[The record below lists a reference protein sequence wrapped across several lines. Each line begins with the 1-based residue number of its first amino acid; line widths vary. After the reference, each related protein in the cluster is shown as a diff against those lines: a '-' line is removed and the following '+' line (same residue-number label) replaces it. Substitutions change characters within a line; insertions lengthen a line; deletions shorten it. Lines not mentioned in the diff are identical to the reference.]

1 MRLLTSYEL
10 DLVAGGAMTGSTNG
24 TGGGDD
30 GGSGGSTGGGS
41 TGGGS
46 TMPPL
51 TTPMLWQ
58 GALENLQQFFDQA
71 ENSINNYEPRQ
82 GDQNSN
88 YDDDRADYGPFSS
101 MFMEMWGFLPSVQR
115 NPAAH
120 YWDYLTENVDPE
132 FLFETSSVSG
142 VSAQFSGGNVA
153 ITSMPGSS
161 DSNIMLYNVNGLLLR
176 GVWHDAPPSGNADE
190 IEVNGGHWTFDFIGL
205 ASDGMPAAPPPLAP
219 SSAGT
224 PAPDPLVKAAA
235 QQVEIL
241 SKVDALLAAN
251 GGHFLISYKT
261 SSGAMDTIDLAEF
274 RPILARYSIV
284 GSDEN
289 FGPTTGG
296 AGQVVKLADGS
307 YRTTIENDDLAKY
320 SSSPALLNFLIIHE
334 VSHNLAKAL
343 SYTQSMY
350 DGWKSSG
357 GTDQN
362 YTGTNGTNG
371 SPALY
376 RSEAYVNN
384 IAKSIA
390 IALGLPVAP
399 EGSIGGGYS
408 YSGKFYSAP

>member
-24 TGGGDD
+24 TGTGGDD
-30 GGSGGSTGGGS
+30 GGSGGSTGGSS
-41 TGGGS
+41 TSSGS

-71 ENSINNYEPRQ
+71 EGAINSYEPRQ

-132 FLFETSSVSG
+132 FLFESSASG

-161 DSNIMLYNVNGLLLR
+161 DSDIMLYNVNGLLLR
-176 GVWHDAPPSGNADE
+176 GVWHAAPPSGSIDE
-190 IEVNGGHWTFDFIGL
+190 IEVNGGHWTFDFIGM
-205 ASDGMPAAPPPLAP
+205 ASDGIPASPPPPAP
-219 SSAGT
+219 SSSGS
-224 PAPDPLVKAAA
+224 PAPDPLAKAAA
-235 QQVEIL
+235 QQVDIL
-241 SKVDALLAAN
+241 SKTDALLAAN
-251 GGHFLISYKT
+251 GGSFLISYKAF
-261 SSGAMDTIDLAEF
+261 GDVIETIDLAEF
-274 RPILARYSIV
+274 RSILALYSIM

-289 FGPTTGG
+289 FGRETGG

-320 SSSPALLNFLIIHE
+320 TGSPALLNFLIIHE
-334 VSHNLAKAL
+334 VAHNLAKAL
-343 SYTQSMY
+343 AYTQSMY
-350 DGWKSSG
+350 TGWIASG
-357 GTDQN
+357 GTKQN
-362 YTGTNGTNG
+362 YTGTDGTDG

-376 RSEAYVNN
+376 RSESYVNN

-390 IALGLPVAP
+390 IA
-399 EGSIGGGYS
+399 
-408 YSGKFYSAP
+408 